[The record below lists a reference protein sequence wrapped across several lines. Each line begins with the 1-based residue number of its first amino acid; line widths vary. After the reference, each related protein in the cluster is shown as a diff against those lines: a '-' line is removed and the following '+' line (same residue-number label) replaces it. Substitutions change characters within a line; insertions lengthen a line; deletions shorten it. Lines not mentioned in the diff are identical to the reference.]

1 MELPIGHF
9 ITLYI
14 ILLGPLKVFGI
25 YAKATAHAD
34 KKLKLQIA
42 NVSVKLA
49 TLVCV
54 LVAGLGGFLISR
66 FELSIGALA
75 IVMGIF
81 LGHWA
86 WGRAMGIESPREEV
100 PNPEEP
106 TKALAITPIAFPGIV
121 PPQGVAL
128 LVLSST
134 MVFEAYGQSD
144 MLIVMAVLLG
154 VMAANWIFFVSATA
168 LMKFPGPLFWM
179 LLSRSL
185 GVVAAVLALQ
195 VILFGFRDLGIIN

>member
-1 MELPIGHF
+1 MELPIGHL
-9 ITLYI
+9 ITLCF

-25 YAKATAHAD
+25 YGQATVHAD
-34 KKLKLQIA
+34 RALRLRIA
-42 NVSVKLA
+42 NVSVILA
-49 TLVCV
+49 TFVCV
-54 LVAGLGGFLISR
+54 LLAGLGGFLVSR

-86 WGRAMGIESPREEV
+86 WGRAMGINAPAEKV

-134 MVFEAYGQSD
+134 MAFEAHEQSE
-144 MLIVMAVLLG
+144 LLTVIAILLG
-154 VMAANWIFFVSATA
+154 VMAVNWIFFVSATA
-168 LMKFPGPLFWM
+168 LMKFPGLLFWM
-179 LLSRSL
+179 LLSRTL

-195 VILFGFRDLGIIN
+195 IILFGFRDLGIIN